1 MNKTK
6 FFSSLLVGLLVTTG
20 LFTSC
25 KDYDDDIKNLQQQ
38 IDQKSLKTDLE
49 SLKTSLETRLAT
61 LESTLNT
68 KEAALKA
75 EIAKKANQTD
85 LDALTTVV
93 NGKANQSALDAE
105 IAARVKAVEDLTAEI
120 AGIKTKIAAIEL
132 TLGQKADKS
141 ELKDL
146 EDKLTIL
153 INAKAD
159 KQALEDAVT
168 TLTGKINERQTEA
181 QVKEIV
187 NASAALQTKALN
199 DFKAEIN
206 DKLGSLL
213 GLSKD
218 DIEKLTDVN
227 GKIAAIED
235 ALKAFTGAE
244 TIDEAKKKM
253 QELAEK
259 INENVAAVNI
269 LEAFVKKQLT
279 SMVLMP
285 SFYWEGL
292 EGIEVPFGTSPIFK
306 EKKEDYAFTYTVKK
320 AMGDEQVKVTVK
332 STMGFD
338 ATVYDKDHKNVG
350 TYFLYSEKIAS
361 TPSFWPQPTGTA
373 GPANLTGAN
382 AEIVLDGITK
392 STLRKDGVGTD
403 YANINYAK
411 LMQGGVAKY
420 HYNPS
425 TADLTGFT
433 VSFFENDAEVY
444 TRGNN
449 GAVVA
454 TPRTEDIT
462 AENGIL
468 TVPFDVDG
476 AKLMS
481 MFQAWTKSTTRE
493 PRYPDSYTQPVT
505 GGATW
510 TGWGGSAQDDDNSF
524 GKGAKLPFIAAQL
537 TSTGEERD
545 TTITSDYGV
554 LVPAVLEIKALADND
569 PIDGSYFV
577 GYHDGY
583 LEDDPATPTV
593 DESQAGTGK
602 IRANH
607 LYESVGYDGIEINP
621 AAANKGYNNYG
632 AITMP
637 ATHEIVYTEK
647 AFDLK
652 PFIDT
657 HVSYTN
663 YARYG
668 TSTIDRVMTAAEME
682 ALGLH
687 YEFTIVDYIV
697 GNEKTS
703 QSAHIIKVDAN
714 GNPTD
719 DAKSGCFS
727 VRSVDEDGK
736 TMVNEKA
743 TLETVGREPLI
754 RVDLKDE
761 AGNIVRYGYI
771 KLRVVKDKAEDMS
784 ITFNM
789 SDMYM
794 NCGEASK
801 LTWSQV
807 ENKLLRQINMTKEDF
822 EKLYHLDVVK
832 GYANMPYITPTA
844 DQKTN
849 GEQDPSGALYANA
862 NANKW
867 MAVRW
872 YNAGTDEAPNYKKV
886 TPWVSA
892 TDDKLT
898 EFSDKAFKADEKWK
912 WNASANWFGRVWYTP
927 HDNSTTTHNWD
938 ENTNVLEWNFGE
950 APEGQLVTDAT
961 NMNRAAYEQMM
972 KVLGVS
978 YDSKG
983 LNTKPLSTTV
993 RFVHKNGSSIYVT
1006 LTYAV
1011 GKIHFPY
1018 GDINRRVLD
1027 HWYSMTQGYA
1037 DASGKQYTDT
1047 IEVYANVPTPAEV
1060 GQVNLTMNSFTK
1072 DLKEYWLSKQII
1084 PEIHNLY
1091 KADGET
1097 PAFDKFWN
1105 YETNKFVGDV
1115 TFQFR
1120 LPKKGENADFSA
1132 DNKGKWQVKGIS
1144 GNVYTL
1150 KLNND
1155 KNQIIAEKN
1164 DKAGMSKDEVICTLD
1179 KANGIIHYNGRE
1191 EQSKFSKGVVE
1202 PYEAIQ
1208 ADVVNGAAT
1217 DILNYI
1223 GMYDATG
1230 KNQKE
1235 FYVTKQ
1241 QDKAFTAF
1249 VEIKVANEACF
1260 DPIIKNNFFNVRFL
1274 RPINV
1279 WPAETSITDAPNKT
1293 QFINIWELLYIRDWR
1308 TYAVVPDGL
1317 EQQFGKTAVAGTG
1330 LDGKKHKGDFEE
1342 GNVKYSFYNIKNL
1355 YVQRDSIRSDAYLEA
1370 DKRVVLTNADDIK
1383 KLYSIDDI
1391 PALTNG
1397 NLQYLKIIAK
1407 ANATDT
1413 YTVAGTAKKAAST
1426 AFDDILAYTN
1436 NGGVVKPFHI
1446 YVPIAVEYAWGALDI
1461 YTQRVWAVI
1470 TVDPTVGNE

>member
-49 SLKTSLETRLAT
+49 SLKSSLETRLAT
-61 LESTLNT
+61 LESTLAT

-75 EIAKKANQTD
+75 ELDKKADKTA
-85 LDALTTVV
+85 LDA
-93 NGKANQSALDAE
+93 KANQSDLTALAN
-105 IAARVKAVEDLTAEI
+105 RVKAVEDLTAEI
-120 AGIKTKIAAIEL
+120 AGIKTKIGAIETAL
-132 TLGQKADKS
+132 ADYATKAD
-141 ELKDL
+141 LKTL
-146 EDKLTIL
+146 
-153 INAKAD
+153 
-159 KQALEDAVT
+159 QDAVAE
-168 TLTGKINERQTEA
+168 LTGKVDKQLTTEDV
-181 QVKEIV
+181 QRIV
-187 NASAALQTKALN
+187 DASAALQTEALN
-199 DFKAEIN
+199 KYKKEMEE
-206 DKLGSLL
+206 KLADLG
-213 GLSKD
+213 GLSEED
-218 DIEKLTDVN
+218 LEKLT
-227 GKIAAIED
+227 GLGTRIGAIEAILLD
-235 ALKAFTGAE
+235 FTGAT

-259 INENVAAVNI
+259 INENVAAINI

-306 EKKEDYAFTYTVKK
+306 EKEEDYKFTYTVNG
-320 AMGDEQVKVTVK
+320 ALGAQEVKVTVK

-338 ATVYDKDHKNVG
+338 ATIFDKDHKNVG
-350 TYFLYSEKIAS
+350 TYFLYAEKKYDF
-361 TPSFWPQPTGTA
+361 PSFWDVAMGGTA
-373 GPANLTGAN
+373 GPRNLTGEN
-382 AEIVLDGITK
+382 AETVLDGIATN
-392 STLRKDGVGTD
+392 TLREKGGQRTD

-411 LMQGGVAKY
+411 LMQGGVARY

-425 TADLTGFT
+425 TADLSGYN
-433 VSFFENDAEVY
+433 VSFWENDAEVY

-454 TPRTEDIT
+454 TPRTDDIT
-462 AENGIL
+462 YENGIL

-481 MFQAWTKSTTRE
+481 MFQAWTKAKTTE
-493 PRYPDSYTQPVT
+493 PETADSYTQPET

-510 TGWGGSAQDDDNSF
+510 KGDGWGGSAQDNDGSF
-524 GKGAKLPFIAAQL
+524 GRGAKLPFIAAQL
-537 TSTGEERD
+537 TSTGEKGD

-554 LVPAVLEIKALADND
+554 LVPAVLEIIALADNN
-569 PIDGSYFV
+569 PIAGSYFDGSHA
-577 GYHDGY
+577 GYTTNQETGAVTHPG
-583 LEDDPATPTV
+583 E
-593 DESQAGTGK
+593 GK

-607 LYESVGYDGIEINP
+607 LYESVGYDGIVIP
-621 AAANKGYNNYG
+621 AADPTTGEVNYNNYG

-637 ATHEIVYTEK
+637 ATHEIVYSEK

-668 TSTIDRVMTAAEME
+668 TSTIDRVMTASEME

-761 AGNIVRYGYI
+761 AGNIVRYGYV

-822 EKLYHLDVVK
+822 EKLYHLDVVG
-832 GYANMPYITPTA
+832 GYKNMPYITPN
-844 DQKTN
+844 N
-849 GEQDPSGALYANA
+849 GDPSGKLYANA
-862 NANKW
+862 FAKDW
-867 MAVRW
+867 MAQRY
-872 YNAGTDEAPNYKKV
+872 YNAGTEEAPNYKLVK
-886 TPWVSA
+886 TINA
-892 TDDKLT
+892 GDDLLDGINDDT
-898 EFSDKAFKADEKWK
+898 FKADEQWK
-912 WNASANWFGRVWYTP
+912 WTTSANWFGRVWYTP

-950 APEGQLVTDAT
+950 ILEPAEGTMAQAT
-961 NMNRAAYEQMM
+961 NMQKVAYEQMM

-983 LNTKPLSTTV
+983 LNTKALSTTV
-993 RFVHKNGSSIYVT
+993 RFIHKNGSSIYVT
-1006 LTYAV
+1006 MTFAP

-1060 GQVNLTMNSFTK
+1060 GQANLTTNSFTK
-1072 DLKEYWLSKQII
+1072 DLKEYWLNKQIV
-1084 PEIHNLY
+1084 PEIRNLF

-1097 PAFDKFWN
+1097 PAFDKFWD
-1105 YETNKFVGDV
+1105 YENNQFIGTVK
-1115 TFQFR
+1115 FQFR
-1120 LPKKGENADFSA
+1120 LPKEGENADFSA
-1132 DNKGKWQVKGIS
+1132 DNKGQWKVKGIS
-1144 GNVYTL
+1144 GAEYVLYL
-1150 KLNND
+1150 KDSND
-1155 KNQIIAEKN
+1155 DGYMDQIVAKKN
-1164 DKAGMSKDEVICTLD
+1164 DKAGMTADEVICTLN
-1179 KANGIIHYNGRE
+1179 ATSGSIHYNGRD
-1191 EQSKFSKGVVE
+1191 EQSLNSKGVIS
-1202 PYEAIQ
+1202 PYEAVE
-1208 ADVVNGAAT
+1208 DNKVNGAAS

-1223 GMYDATG
+1223 GMFDATG
-1230 KNQKE
+1230 KNQKD

-1241 QDKAFTAF
+1241 KDKTFTAF

-1293 QFINIWELLYIRDWR
+1293 QFINIWELIYIRDWR
-1308 TYAVVPDGL
+1308 TYAVVPKDL

-1342 GNVKYSFYNIKNL
+1342 GNVPYDFYKISNL
-1355 YVQRDSIRSDAYLEA
+1355 YVKRDEIRSDAYLEA
-1370 DKRVVLTNADDIK
+1370 DKRVVLTNADDIT
-1383 KLYSIDDI
+1383 KLYSIKDI
-1391 PALTNG
+1391 PALTNDD
-1397 NLQYLKIIAK
+1397 LQYLKIIEKAK
-1407 ANATDT
+1407 ATDE

-1426 AFDDILAYTN
+1426 KFDDVLAYTN

>member
-25 KDYDDDIKNLQQQ
+25 KDYDDDIKNLQAQ

-75 EIAKKANQTD
+75 EIEKKADKTA
-85 LDALTTVV
+85 LDA
-93 NGKANQSALDAE
+93 KANQSDLTAL
-105 IAARVKAVEDLTAEI
+105 AARVKAVEDLTAEI
-120 AGIKTKIAAIEL
+120 TGIKTKIGEIDDALASY
-132 TLGQKADKS
+132 AKS
-141 ELKDL
+141 SDL
-146 EDKLTIL
+146 ETLR
-153 INAKAD
+153 NEV
-159 KQALEDAVT
+159 AL
-168 TLTGKINERQTEA
+168 LTGKVDKQLTTEDVQEIVNKSAELQTEA
-181 QVKEIV
+181 LNKYKEEM
-187 NASAALQTKALN
+187 K
-199 DFKAEIN
+199 E
-206 DKLGSLL
+206 KLADLG
-213 GLSKD
+213 GLSEED
-218 DIEKLTDVN
+218 LEKLT
-227 GKIAAIED
+227 GLGTRIGAIEAILLD
-235 ALKAFTGAE
+235 FTGA
-244 TIDEAKKKM
+244 TTVDEAKKKM

-259 INENVAAVNI
+259 INENVAAINI

-361 TPSFWPQPTGTA
+361 TPSFWPQPNGTA
-373 GPANLTGAN
+373 GPANLKGKD
-382 AEIVLDGITK
+382 AETVLGRITNLRENGQDG
-392 STLRKDGVGTD
+392 D
-403 YANINYAK
+403 YAKINYAK

-481 MFQAWTKSTTRE
+481 MFKAWTTAKTTE
-493 PRYPDSYTQPVT
+493 PETADSYTQPVT

-510 TGWGGSAQDDDNSF
+510 KGEGWGNSAQDNDGSF
-524 GKGAKLPFIAAQL
+524 GRGAKLPFIAAQL
-537 TSTGEERD
+537 TSTGEKGD

-554 LVPAVLEIKALADND
+554 LVPAVLEIVALADND
-569 PIDGSYFV
+569 PIDGSYFTR
-577 GYHDGY
+577 YHDGY
-583 LEDDPATPTV
+583 TEDDPTTPTV
-593 DESQAGTGK
+593 DESQAGRGQ

-607 LYESVGYDGIEINP
+607 LYESVGYKDIVIDPSQPN
-621 AAANKGYNNYG
+621 NGYNNYG

-789 SDMYM
+789 NDMYM

-849 GEQDPSGALYANA
+849 GRQDPSGALYESAFT
-862 NANKW
+862 NKW

-886 TPWVSA
+886 PTIDEGNDLL
-892 TDDKLT
+892 TGIKDDV
-898 EFSDKAFKADEKWK
+898 FKADKQWK
-912 WNASANWFGRVWYTP
+912 WTTSANWFGRVWYTP
-927 HDNSTTTHNWD
+927 HDNSTTTHSWD

-950 APEGQLVTDAT
+950 APEGQLTYAT
-961 NMNRAAYEQMM
+961 NMQKKAYEQMM
-972 KVLGVS
+972 KVLGVT
-978 YDSKG
+978 YKSKG

-1060 GQVNLTMNSFTK
+1060 GQANPLTTNSFTK

-1097 PAFDKFWN
+1097 PAFTKFWN
-1105 YETNKFVGDV
+1105 YETNKYDGNV

-1120 LPKKGENADFSA
+1120 LPKEGENADFSA
-1132 DNKGKWQVKGIS
+1132 DKDGKWQVKGIS

-1150 KLNND
+1150 KLNSA
-1155 KNQIIAEKN
+1155 KNQIIAEMN
-1164 DKAGMSKDEVICTLD
+1164 EKAGMSDAEVICTLD
-1179 KANGIIHYNGRE
+1179 KTNGIIHYNGRD
-1191 EQSKFSKGVVE
+1191 EQSKNSKGVVT
-1202 PYEAIQ
+1202 PYTAIQ
-1208 ADVVNGAAT
+1208 TDVVNGAAT

-1241 QDKAFTAF
+1241 KDKAFTAF
-1249 VEIKVANEACF
+1249 VEIKVANTACY
-1260 DPIIKNNFFNVRFL
+1260 DPIIGHNYFNVRFL

-1279 WPAETSITDAPNKT
+1279 WPAETSITDAPNAT

-1317 EQQFGKTAVAGTG
+1317 EQQFGKAAVAGTG

-1342 GNVKYSFYNIKNL
+1342 GNVTYKFYNISNL

-1397 NLQYLKIIAK
+1397 TTQYLKIIAQGDK
-1407 ANATDT
+1407 TN
-1413 YTVAGTAKKAAST
+1413 YTVATTGQVASKK
-1426 AFDDILAYTN
+1426 FDDVLAYTN

-1470 TVDPTVGNE
+1470 TVDPTVGND

>member
-1 MNKTK
+1 MA
-6 FFSSLLVGLLVTTG
+6 LEAL
-20 LFTSC
+20 
-25 KDYDDDIKNLQQQ
+25 
-38 IDQKSLKTDLE
+38 KSEINGKLE
-49 SLKTSLETRLAT
+49 S
-61 LESTLNT
+61 
-68 KEAALKA
+68 
-75 EIAKKANQTD
+75 
-85 LDALTTVV
+85 
-93 NGKANQSALDAE
+93 
-105 IAARVKAVEDLTAEI
+105 
-120 AGIKTKIAAIEL
+120 
-132 TLGQKADKS
+132 
-141 ELKDL
+141 
-146 EDKLTIL
+146 
-153 INAKAD
+153 
-159 KQALEDAVT
+159 
-168 TLTGKINERQTEA
+168 
-181 QVKEIV
+181 
-187 NASAALQTKALN
+187 
-199 DFKAEIN
+199 
-206 DKLGSLL
+206 L
-213 GLSKD
+213 GLSKA

-227 GKIAAIED
+227 GKITAIED

-244 TIDEAKKKM
+244 TIEEAKEKM

-259 INENVAAVNI
+259 INDNMDAINI
-269 LEAFVKKQLT
+269 LEAFVQKQLT

-292 EGIEVPFGTSPIFK
+292 EGIEVPFGITTGFVP
-306 EKKEDYAFTYTVKK
+306 KKDYTFSYTTTG
-320 AMGDEQVKVTVK
+320 ALGDETIEVKVAEAMAFGYT
-332 STMGFD
+332 
-338 ATVYDKDHKNVG
+338 DKNGKASSIPAEVA
-350 TYFLYSEKIAS
+350 IADKG
-361 TPSFWPQPTGTA
+361 PWAGAAEGQA
-373 GPANLTGAN
+373 GPKNLTLAIAEKLKETYYGN
-382 AEIVLDGITK
+382 AGSVDTV
-392 STLRKDGVGTD
+392 S
-403 YANINYAK
+403 
-411 LMQGGVAKY
+411 LMQGGIAKY

-425 TADLTGFT
+425 TANLEGYKF
-433 VSFFENDAEVY
+433 SFFENDAEVY
-444 TRGNN
+444 TRAA
-449 GAVVA
+449 GAIVA
-454 TPRTEDIT
+454 TPREADI
-462 AENGIL
+462 AYENGIL

-481 MFQAWTKSTTRE
+481 MFQAWTKSTTGE
-493 PRYPDSYTQPVT
+493 PRYADSYTQPNL

-510 TGWGGSAQDDDNSF
+510 TEWNGSAQDRDGSF
-524 GKGAKLPFIAAQL
+524 GRGAQLPFIAAQL
-537 TSTGEERD
+537 TSTGEKGD

-554 LVPAVLEIKALADND
+554 LVPAVLEIIALADNN
-569 PIDGSYFV
+569 PIAGSYFDGSHA
-577 GYHDGY
+577 GYTTNQETGAVTNPG
-583 LEDDPATPTV
+583 E
-593 DESQAGTGK
+593 GK

-607 LYESVGYDGIEINP
+607 LYESVGYDGIVIP
-621 AAANKGYNNYG
+621 AADQTTGEVNYNNYG

-668 TSTIDRVMTAAEME
+668 TSTVDRVMTASEME

-727 VRSVDEDGK
+727 VRSVDEDGN

-761 AGNIVRYGYI
+761 DGNIVRYGYI

-822 EKLYHLDVVK
+822 EKLYHLDVVG
-832 GYANMPYITPTA
+832 GYKNMPYITPN
-844 DQKTN
+844 N
-849 GEQDPSGALYANA
+849 GDPSGKLYEAAYTN
-862 NANKW
+862 NW
-867 MAVRW
+867 MAVRY
-872 YNAGTDEAPNYKKV
+872 YNAGTTEAPDYKLVK
-886 TPWVSA
+886 TINA
-892 TDDKLT
+892 GDDLLDGINDDT
-898 EFSDKAFKADEKWK
+898 FKADKQLKWTT
-912 WNASANWFGRVWYTP
+912 SANWFGRVWYTP

-950 APEGQLVTDAT
+950 ILEPADGTMAQAT
-961 NMNRAAYEQMM
+961 NMQKVAYEQMM

-983 LNTKPLSTTV
+983 LNTKALSTTV
-993 RFVHKNGSSIYVT
+993 RFIHKNGSSIYVT
-1006 LTYAV
+1006 LTFAP

-1060 GQVNLTMNSFTK
+1060 GQVNLTTNSFTK
-1072 DLKEYWLSKQII
+1072 DLKEYWLNKQIV
-1084 PEIHNLY
+1084 PEIRNLF

-1097 PAFDKFWN
+1097 PAFDKFWD
-1105 YETNKFVGDV
+1105 YENNQFKGTVK
-1115 TFQFR
+1115 FQFR
-1120 LPKKGENADFSA
+1120 LPKEGENADFSA
-1132 DNKGKWQVKGIS
+1132 DNKGQWKVKGIS
-1144 GNVYTL
+1144 GAEYVLYL
-1150 KLNND
+1150 KDSND
-1155 KNQIIAEKN
+1155 DDYMDQIVAKKN
-1164 DKAGMSKDEVICTLD
+1164 DKAGMTADEVICTL
-1179 KANGIIHYNGRE
+1179 NPVTGVIHYNGRDQ
-1191 EQSKFSKGVVE
+1191 QSKYSKGVVS
-1202 PYEAIQ
+1202 PYEVV
-1208 ADVVNGAAT
+1208 ADNAVNGAAT

-1223 GMYDATG
+1223 GMFDGTG
-1230 KNQKE
+1230 KNQKD

-1241 QDKAFTAF
+1241 KDKAFTAF

-1330 LDGKKHKGDFEE
+1330 LDGKKHKGDYAE
-1342 GNVKYSFYNIKNL
+1342 GNVPYGFYNITNL
-1355 YVQRDSIRSDAYLEA
+1355 YVKRDEIRSDAYLEA
-1370 DKRVVLTNADDIK
+1370 DKRVVLTNADDIT
-1383 KLYSIDDI
+1383 KLYSIKDI
-1391 PALTNG
+1391 PALTNDD
-1397 NLQYLKIIAK
+1397 LQYLKIIAT
-1407 ANATDT
+1407 ADATDT
-1413 YTVAGTAKKAAST
+1413 YTVAGTTKKAAST
-1426 AFDDILAYTN
+1426 KFDDVLAYTN

-1446 YVPIAVEYAWGALDI
+1446 YVPIAVEYAWGALEI

>member
-75 EIAKKANQTD
+75 EIEKKADKTD
-85 LDALTTVV
+85 LTAL
-93 NGKANQSALDAE
+93 AN
-105 IAARVKAVEDLTAEI
+105 RVKAVEDLTAEI
-120 AGIKTKIAAIEL
+120 AGIKTKIATIEA
-132 TLGQKADKS
+132 TLGTKADQSALDALKLVVDDKADKS
-141 ELKDL
+141 ALQAAYDELLAKIA
-146 EDKLTIL
+146 E
-153 INAKAD
+153 NAQGDQAD
-159 KQALEDAVT
+159 EQALQNAIA
-168 TLTGKINERQTEA
+168 TLTGKIDERLTEA
-181 QVKEIV
+181 QVKAIV
-187 NASAALQTKALN
+187 DESAAAQTAALEALKLEINGKLESLGLTKA
-199 DFKAEIN
+199 
-206 DKLGSLL
+206 
-213 GLSKD
+213 

-227 GKIAAIED
+227 NKIAAIED

-259 INENVAAVNI
+259 INENVAAINI

-306 EKKEDYAFTYTVKK
+306 EKKEDYKFTYTVNG
-320 AMGDEQVKVTVK
+320 ALGAQEVKVTVK

-338 ATVYDKDHKNVG
+338 ATVFDKDNKNVG
-350 TYFLYSEKIAS
+350 TYFLYAEKKYDF
-361 TPSFWPQPTGTA
+361 PSFWDEAMGGTA
-373 GPANLTGAN
+373 GPSNLIGEN
-382 AEIVLDGITK
+382 AETVLDGIAK
-392 STLRKDGVGTD
+392 NTLREKGGKNDD

-425 TADLTGFT
+425 TADLSGYT
-433 VSFFENDAEVY
+433 VSFWENDAEVY

-454 TPRTEDIT
+454 TPRTDDIT
-462 AENGIL
+462 YENGIL

-481 MFQAWTKSTTRE
+481 MFQAWTKATTWE
-493 PRYPDSYTQPVT
+493 PLAADSYTQPLPG
-505 GGATW
+505 GGAEW
-510 TGWGGSAQDDDNSF
+510 AEWGGSAQDYDGSF
-524 GKGAKLPFIAAQL
+524 GRGAKLPFIAAQL
-537 TSTGEERD
+537 TSTGEKGD

-554 LVPAVLEIKALADND
+554 LVPAVLEIIALADNN
-569 PIDGSYFV
+569 PIAGSYFEGSHA
-577 GYHDGY
+577 GYTTNQETGAVTN
-583 LEDDPATPTV
+583 P
-593 DESQAGTGK
+593 GTGV

-607 LYESVGYDGIEINP
+607 LYESVGYDGIEIP
-621 AAANKGYNNYG
+621 AADQTGAVNYNNYG

-668 TSTIDRVMTAAEME
+668 TSTVDRVMTASEME

-761 AGNIVRYGYI
+761 DGNIVRYGYI
-771 KLRVVKDKAEDMS
+771 KLRVVKDKAEDMA

-789 SDMYM
+789 NDMYM

-822 EKLYHLDVVK
+822 EKLYHLDVV
-832 GYANMPYITPTA
+832 GGFANMPYVNP
-844 DQKTN
+844 TN
-849 GEQDPSGALYANA
+849 GDPSGKLYANA
-862 NANKW
+862 FANNW
-867 MAVRW
+867 MAQRY
-872 YNAGTDEAPNYKKV
+872 YNAGTEEAPNYKLVK
-886 TPWVSA
+886 TINA
-892 TDDKLT
+892 GNDLLDGINDDT
-898 EFSDKAFKADEKWK
+898 FKADKQLKWTT
-912 WNASANWFGRVWYTP
+912 SANWFGRVWYTP

-950 APEGQLVTDAT
+950 ILEPAEGTMEEAT
-961 NMNRAAYEQMM
+961 NMKKVAYEQMM

-983 LNTKPLSTTV
+983 LNTKALSTTV
-993 RFVHKNGSSIYVT
+993 RFIHKNGSSIYVT
-1006 LTYAV
+1006 MTFAP

-1060 GQVNLTMNSFTK
+1060 GQVNLTMTSFTK

-1150 KLNND
+1150 KLNGD

-1164 DKAGMSKDEVICTLD
+1164 EKAGMSKDEVICTLD

-1407 ANATDT
+1407 ANATDQ

>member
-25 KDYDDDIKNLQQQ
+25 KDYDDDIKNLQAQ

-49 SLKTSLETRLAT
+49 SLKSSLETRLAT
-61 LESTLNT
+61 LESTLAT

-75 EIAKKANQTD
+75 ELDKKADKTA
-85 LDALTTVV
+85 LDA
-93 NGKANQSALDAE
+93 KANQSDLTALAN
-105 IAARVKAVEDLTAEI
+105 RVKAVEDLTAEI
-120 AGIKTKIAAIEL
+120 AGIKTKIGAIETAL
-132 TLGQKADKS
+132 ADYATKAD
-141 ELKDL
+141 LKTL
-146 EDKLTIL
+146 
-153 INAKAD
+153 
-159 KQALEDAVT
+159 QDAVAE
-168 TLTGKINERQTEA
+168 LTGKVDKQLTTEDV
-181 QVKEIV
+181 QRIV
-187 NASAALQTKALN
+187 DASAALQTEALN
-199 DFKAEIN
+199 KYKKEMEE
-206 DKLGSLL
+206 KLADLG
-213 GLSKD
+213 GLSEED
-218 DIEKLTDVN
+218 LEKLT
-227 GKIAAIED
+227 GLGTRIGAIEAILLD
-235 ALKAFTGAE
+235 FTGA
-244 TIDEAKKKM
+244 TTVDEAKKKM
-253 QELAEK
+253 QELAEQIDK
-259 INENVAAVNI
+259 NIAAINI
-269 LEAFVKKQLT
+269 LEAFVQKQLT

-306 EKKEDYAFTYTVKK
+306 EKEEDYKFTYTVNG
-320 AMGDEQVKVTVK
+320 ALGAQEVKVTVK

-338 ATVYDKDHKNVG
+338 ATVFDKDNKNVG
-350 TYFLYSEKIAS
+350 TYFLYAEKKYDDH
-361 TPSFWPQPTGTA
+361 SFWDEALSGHANYAA
-373 GPANLTGAN
+373 GPSNLTGKKAETVLDAIPN
-382 AEIVLDGITK
+382 AE
-392 STLRKDGVGTD
+392 LRKDGKDDD

-425 TADLTGFT
+425 TADLSGYT
-433 VSFFENDAEVY
+433 VSFWENDAEVY

-454 TPRTEDIT
+454 TPRKDDIT
-462 AENGIL
+462 YENGIL

-481 MFQAWTKSTTRE
+481 MFQAWTKSTTAE
-493 PRYPDSYTQPVT
+493 PRYADSYTQPDL

-510 TGWGGSAQDDDNSF
+510 TEWNGSAQDRDGSF
-524 GKGAKLPFIAAQL
+524 GRGAKLPFIAAQL
-537 TSTGEERD
+537 TSTGEKGD

-554 LVPAVLEIKALADND
+554 LVPAVLEIIALADNN
-569 PIDGSYFV
+569 PIAGSYFDGSHA
-577 GYHDGY
+577 GYTTNQETGAVTNPG
-583 LEDDPATPTV
+583 E
-593 DESQAGTGK
+593 GK

-607 LYESVGYDGIEINP
+607 LYESVGYDGIEIP
-621 AAANKGYNNYG
+621 AADQTTGEVNYNNYG

-668 TSTIDRVMTAAEME
+668 TSTVDRVMTASEME

-761 AGNIVRYGYI
+761 AGNIVRYGYV

-832 GYANMPYITPTA
+832 GYANMPYVNP
-844 DQKTN
+844 TN
-849 GEQDPSGALYANA
+849 GDPSGALYADA
-862 NANKW
+862 FTNKW

-886 TPWVSA
+886 TPWL
-892 TDDKLT
+892 TDGTDLLT
-898 EFSDKAFKADEKWK
+898 NLSGDAFKADKQWK
-912 WNASANWFGRVWYTP
+912 WTTSANWFGRVWYTP

-950 APEGQLVTDAT
+950 VPEGQDLANAT
-961 NMNRAAYEQMM
+961 NMVKKAYEQMM

-983 LNTKPLSTTV
+983 LNTKALSTTV
-993 RFVHKNGSSIYVT
+993 RFIHKNGSSIYVT
-1006 LTYAV
+1006 MTFAP

-1060 GQVNLTMNSFTK
+1060 GQENLGQGSFDK
-1072 DLKEYWLSKQII
+1072 DLKEYWLNKQIV
-1084 PEIHNLY
+1084 PEIRNLF

-1105 YETNKFVGDV
+1105 YETNQFVGTV

-1120 LPKKGENADFSA
+1120 LPKEGENADFSA
-1132 DNKGKWQVKGIS
+1132 DNKGKWKVKGIS
-1144 GNVYTL
+1144 GNEYTL
-1150 KLNND
+1150 KLNGD
-1155 KNQIIAEKN
+1155 KTQIIAEKN
-1164 DKAGMSKDEVICTLD
+1164 EKAGMSADEVICTLTAQG
-1179 KANGIIHYNGRE
+1179 KIHYNGRE
-1191 EQSKFSKGVVE
+1191 QQSTNSKGVIDPTVGVQE
-1202 PYEAIQ
+1202 N
-1208 ADVVNGAAT
+1208 VVNGAAS

-1223 GMYDATG
+1223 GMFDGTG
-1230 KNQKE
+1230 KNQKD

-1241 QDKAFTAF
+1241 KDKAFTAF

-1279 WPAETSITDAPNKT
+1279 WPAEKSITDAPNKT

-1308 TYAVVPDGL
+1308 TYAVVLDGKD
-1317 EQQFGKTAVAGTG
+1317 QQFGKTAVAGTG
-1330 LDGKKHKGDFEE
+1330 LDGKKHTGNFEE
-1342 GNVKYSFYNIKNL
+1342 GNVPYSFYNITNL
-1355 YVQRDSIRSDAYLEA
+1355 YVKRDEIRSDAYLEA
-1370 DKRVVLTNADDIK
+1370 DKRVVLTNADDIT
-1383 KLYSIDDI
+1383 KLYSIKDI
-1391 PALTNG
+1391 PALTNED
-1397 NLQYLKIIAK
+1397 LQYLKIIAK
-1407 ANATDT
+1407 GNATDA
-1413 YTVAGTAKKAAST
+1413 YTVAGTPKKAASN
-1426 AFDDILAYTN
+1426 DKEDVLAYTN

>member
-49 SLKTSLETRLAT
+49 SLKSSLEARLAT

-75 EIAKKANQTD
+75 EIEKKADKTD
-85 LDALTTVV
+85 LTAL
-93 NGKANQSALDAE
+93 AN
-105 IAARVKAVEDLTAEI
+105 RVKAVEDLTAEI
-120 AGIKTKIAAIEL
+120 AGIKTKIATIEA
-132 TLGQKADKS
+132 TLGTKADQS
-141 ELKDL
+141 ALDALKL
-146 EDKLTIL
+146 VVDK
-153 INAKAD
+153 KAD
-159 KQALEDAVT
+159 QSALQAAYDELLAKIAENAQGDQADEQALQNAIA
-168 TLTGKINERQTEA
+168 TLTGKIDERLTEA
-181 QVKEIV
+181 QVKAIV
-187 NASAALQTKALN
+187 DESAAAQTAALEALKLEINGKLESLGLTKA
-199 DFKAEIN
+199 
-206 DKLGSLL
+206 
-213 GLSKD
+213 

-227 GKIAAIED
+227 NKIAAIED

-259 INENVAAVNI
+259 INENVAAINI

-306 EKKEDYAFTYTVKK
+306 EKKEDYKFTYIVNG
-320 AMGDEQVKVTVK
+320 ALGAQEVKVTVK

-338 ATVYDKDHKNVG
+338 ATVFDKDKKNVG
-350 TYFLYSEKIAS
+350 TYFLYAEKKYDEH
-361 TPSFWPQPTGTA
+361 SFWDENMGGTA
-373 GPANLTGAN
+373 GPSNLTGKKAETVLDAIPN
-382 AEIVLDGITK
+382 AE
-392 STLRKDGVGTD
+392 LRKDGKDDD

-425 TADLTGFT
+425 TADLSGYT
-433 VSFFENDAEVY
+433 VSFWENDAEVY

-454 TPRTEDIT
+454 TPRTDDIT
-462 AENGIL
+462 YENGIL

-481 MFQAWTKSTTRE
+481 MFQAWTKATTTE
-493 PRYPDSYTQPVT
+493 PKTADSYTQPLPG
-505 GGATW
+505 GGAE
-510 TGWGGSAQDDDNSF
+510 WGEWAGSAQDEDGSF
-524 GKGAKLPFIAAQL
+524 GRGAKLPFIAAQL
-537 TSTGEERD
+537 TSTGEKVD

-554 LVPAVLEIKALADND
+554 LVPAVLEIIALADNN
-569 PIDGSYFV
+569 PIAGSYFEGSHA
-577 GYHDGY
+577 GYTTNQETGAVTN
-583 LEDDPATPTV
+583 P
-593 DESQAGTGK
+593 GTGK

-607 LYESVGYDGIEINP
+607 LYESVGYNGIVIP
-621 AAANKGYNNYG
+621 AADQDGVVNYNNYG

-668 TSTIDRVMTAAEME
+668 TSTVDRVMTASEME

-771 KLRVVKDKAEDMS
+771 KLRVVKDKAQDMS

-832 GYANMPYITPTA
+832 GYTNMPYVNP
-844 DQKTN
+844 TN
-849 GEQDPSGALYANA
+849 GDPSGALYADA
-862 NANKW
+862 FINKW

-886 TPWVSA
+886 TPWLA
-892 TDDKLT
+892 DGTDLLT
-898 EFSDKAFKADEKWK
+898 NLSGDAFKADKQWK
-912 WNASANWFGRVWYTP
+912 WTTSANWFGRVWYTP

-950 APEGQLVTDAT
+950 VPEGQDLANAT
-961 NMNRAAYEQMM
+961 NMVKKAYEQMM

-983 LNTKPLSTTV
+983 LNTKALSTTV
-993 RFVHKNGSSIYVT
+993 RFIHKNGSSIYVT
-1006 LTYAV
+1006 MTFAP

-1047 IEVYANVPTPAEV
+1047 IEVYANVPTPAEF
-1060 GQVNLTMNSFTK
+1060 GQNNTLTTSSFEK

-1132 DNKGKWQVKGIS
+1132 DKDGKWQVKGIS

-1150 KLNND
+1150 KLNGA
-1155 KNQIIAEKN
+1155 KTQIIAEKN
-1164 DKAGMSKDEVICTLD
+1164 EKAGMSDAEVICTLD
-1179 KANGIIHYNGRE
+1179 PVDGVIHYNGRD
-1191 EQSKFSKGVVE
+1191 EQSKYSKGVVGDS
-1202 PYEAIQ
+1202 YEAIQ
-1208 ADVVNGAAT
+1208 NNVVNGAAT

-1249 VEIKVANEACF
+1249 VEIKVANEACY
-1260 DPIIKNNFFNVRFL
+1260 DPIIGHNFFNVRFL

-1279 WPAETSITDAPNKT
+1279 WPAETSITDAPNAT
-1293 QFINIWELLYIRDWR
+1293 QFIDIWKLLYIRDWR
-1308 TYAVVPDGL
+1308 TYAVVPKGE
-1317 EQQFGKTAVAGTG
+1317 EQQFGKAAVAGTG
-1330 LDGKKHKGDFEE
+1330 LDGKKHNGNFDE
-1342 GNVKYSFYNIKNL
+1342 GNVTYEFYKISNL
-1355 YVQRDSIRSDAYLEA
+1355 YVKRDEIRSDAYLEA
-1370 DKRVVLTNADDIK
+1370 DKRVVLTSADDIT

-1397 NLQYLKIIAK
+1397 NTQYLKIIK
-1407 ANATDT
+1407 AADADKTT
-1413 YTVAGTAKKAAST
+1413 YSVDGVAGQVASKKYS
-1426 AFDDILAYTN
+1426 DVLAYTN

>member
-49 SLKTSLETRLAT
+49 SLKSSLETRLAT

-75 EIAKKANQTD
+75 EIAKKANQSD
-85 LDALTTVV
+85 LDALTTTV
-93 NGKANQSALDAE
+93 NGKANQSDLDAL
-105 IAARVKAVEDLTAEI
+105 AARVKAVEDLTAEI
-120 AGIKTKIAAIEL
+120 AGIKTKIGEIDDALASY
-132 TLGQKADKS
+132 AKS
-141 ELKDL
+141 SDL
-146 EDKLTIL
+146 ETLR
-153 INAKAD
+153 NEV
-159 KQALEDAVT
+159 AL
-168 TLTGKINERQTEA
+168 LTGKVDKQLTTEDVQRIVNKSAELQTEA
-181 QVKEIV
+181 LNKYKEEM
-187 NASAALQTKALN
+187 K
-199 DFKAEIN
+199 E
-206 DKLGSLL
+206 KLADLG
-213 GLSKD
+213 GLSEED
-218 DIEKLTDVN
+218 LEKLT
-227 GKIAAIED
+227 GLGTRIGAIETILLD
-235 ALKAFTGAE
+235 FTGA
-244 TIDEAKKKM
+244 TTVDEAKKKM
-253 QELAEK
+253 QELAEQIDK
-259 INENVAAVNI
+259 NIAAINI
-269 LEAFVKKQLT
+269 LEAFVQKQLT

-306 EKKEDYAFTYTVKK
+306 EKEEDYKFTYTVNG
-320 AMGDEQVKVTVK
+320 ALGAREVKVTVK

-338 ATVYDKDHKNVG
+338 ATVYDKDKKNVG

-361 TPSFWPQPTGTA
+361 FPSFWDEAHQGTA
-373 GPANLTGAN
+373 GPSNLTGKKAEGVLAN
-382 AEIVLDGITK
+382 IPYAE
-392 STLRKDGVGTD
+392 LREGAKEGD
-403 YANINYAK
+403 YAVINYAK

-425 TADLTGFT
+425 TADLSGYT
-433 VSFFENDAEVY
+433 VSFWENDAEVY

-454 TPRTEDIT
+454 TPRTDDIT
-462 AENGIL
+462 YENGIL

-481 MFQAWTKSTTRE
+481 MFKAWTKSTTWE
-493 PRYPDSYTQPVT
+493 PILPDSYTQPQQ
-505 GGATW
+505 GGVAW
-510 TGWGGSAQDDDNSF
+510 NEWDGSAQDNSGSF
-524 GKGAKLPFIAAQL
+524 GRGARLPFIAAQL
-537 TSTGEERD
+537 TSTGEKGD

-554 LVPAVLEIKALADND
+554 LVPAVLEIIALADND
-569 PIDGSYFV
+569 PIDGSYFT

-583 LEDDPATPTV
+583 TEDDPTTATV

-607 LYESVGYDGIEINP
+607 LYESVGYDGIVIPE
-621 AAANKGYNNYG
+621 ADQTGAVDYNNYG

-668 TSTIDRVMTAAEME
+668 TSTVDRVMTASEME

-687 YEFTIVDYIV
+687 YEFSIIDYIV

-761 AGNIVRYGYI
+761 AGNIVRYGYV

-822 EKLYHLDVVK
+822 EKLYHLDVV
-832 GYANMPYITPTA
+832 GGFANMPYVNP
-844 DQKTN
+844 TN
-849 GEQDPSGALYANA
+849 GDPSGALYADA
-862 NANKW
+862 FTNKW

-892 TDDKLT
+892 TDDQLT
-898 EFSDKAFKADEKWK
+898 DISDKAFKADEKWK
-912 WNASANWFGRVWYTP
+912 WTASANWFGRVWYTP

-950 APEGQLVTDAT
+950 VPEGQDLANAT
-961 NMNRAAYEQMM
+961 NMVKKAYEQMM

-983 LNTKPLSTTV
+983 LNTKALSTTV
-993 RFVHKNGSSIYVT
+993 RFIHKNGSSIYVT
-1006 LTYAV
+1006 MTFAP

-1060 GQVNLTMNSFTK
+1060 GQVNLTMTSFTK

-1144 GNVYTL
+1144 GNEYTL
-1150 KLNND
+1150 KLNSA

-1164 DKAGMSKDEVICTLD
+1164 EKAGMSKDEVICTLD

-1191 EQSKFSKGVVE
+1191 EQSKFSKGVVGDS
-1202 PYEAIQ
+1202 YTAIQ

-1223 GMYDATG
+1223 GMFDATG

-1241 QDKAFTAF
+1241 KDKAFTAF

-1397 NLQYLKIIAK
+1397 NLQYLKIIEK
-1407 ANATDT
+1407 ANATDQYKVDGT
-1413 YTVAGTAKKAAST
+1413 TGQVASKKY
-1426 AFDDILAYTN
+1426 DDVLAYTN

>member
-75 EIAKKANQTD
+75 EIEKKADKT
-85 LDALTTVV
+85 
-93 NGKANQSALDAE
+93 ALDAKADKTDLTAL
-105 IAARVKAVEDLTAEI
+105 AARVKAVEDLTAEI

-159 KQALEDAVT
+159 QQALEDAVA
-168 TLTGKINERQTEA
+168 TLTGKINERLTED
-181 QVKEIV
+181 QVKAIV
-187 NASAALQTKALN
+187 DASATLQTKALN

-476 AKLMS
+476 DKLMS
-481 MFQAWTKSTTRE
+481 MFKAWTTAKTTE
-493 PRYPDSYTQPVT
+493 PETADSYTQPVT

-510 TGWGGSAQDDDNSF
+510 KGEGWGNSAQDNDGSF
-524 GKGAKLPFIAAQL
+524 GRGAKLPFIAAQL
-537 TSTGEERD
+537 TSTGEKVD

-554 LVPAVLEIKALADND
+554 LVPAVLEIVALADND
-569 PIDGSYFV
+569 PIDGSYFT

-583 LEDDPATPTV
+583 TEDDPTTPTV
-593 DESQAGTGK
+593 DESQAGRGQ

-607 LYESVGYDGIEINP
+607 LYESVGYKDIVIDPSQPN
-621 AAANKGYNNYG
+621 NGYNNYG

-789 SDMYM
+789 NDMYM

-832 GYANMPYITPTA
+832 GYANMPYINPTA

-849 GEQDPSGALYANA
+849 GVQDPSGALYADA

-886 TPWVSA
+886 PTIVDGS
-892 TDDKLT
+892 DDLSGIK
-898 EFSDKAFKADEKWK
+898 DDVFKADKQWK
-912 WNASANWFGRVWYTP
+912 WTTSANWFGRVWYTP

-950 APEGQLVTDAT
+950 VPEGQNLADAT
-961 NMNRAAYEQMM
+961 NMQRKAYEQMM
-972 KVLGVS
+972 KVLGVT
-978 YDSKG
+978 YKSKG
-983 LNTKPLSTTV
+983 LNTKALSTTV
-993 RFVHKNGSSIYVT
+993 RFIHKNGSSIYVT
-1006 LTYAV
+1006 MTFAP

-1047 IEVYANVPTPAEV
+1047 IEVYANVPTPAEI
-1060 GQVNLTMNSFTK
+1060 GQANNLDYTMFTK

-1097 PAFDKFWN
+1097 PAFTKFWN
-1105 YETNKFVGDV
+1105 YETNKYVGDV

-1132 DNKGKWQVKGIS
+1132 DKDGQWKVKGIS
-1144 GNVYTL
+1144 GNEYTL
-1150 KLNND
+1150 KLNNA
-1155 KNQIIAEKN
+1155 KNQIIALKN
-1164 DKAGMSKDEVICTLD
+1164 EKAGMSANEVICTLD
-1179 KANGIIHYNGRE
+1179 KTNGIIHYNGRLE
-1191 EQSKFSKGVVE
+1191 DLQSLKSKGVID

-1208 ADVVNGAAT
+1208 DDKVNGAAS

-1223 GMYDATG
+1223 GMFDATG

-1249 VEIKVANEACF
+1249 VEIKVANEACY
-1260 DPIIKNNFFNVRFL
+1260 DPIIGHNFFNVRFL

-1279 WPAETSITDAPNKT
+1279 WPAETSITDAPNAT
-1293 QFINIWELLYIRDWR
+1293 QFIDIWKLLYIRDWR
-1308 TYAVVPDGL
+1308 TYAVVPAGK
-1317 EQQFGKTAVAGTG
+1317 EQQFGKAAVAGTG
-1330 LDGKKHKGDFEE
+1330 LDGKKHNGNFDE
-1342 GNVKYSFYNIKNL
+1342 GNVTYQFYNISNL

-1397 NLQYLKIIAK
+1397 PTQYLKIITAAQADK
-1407 ANATDT
+1407 TT
-1413 YTVAGTAKKAAST
+1413 YSVAGVAGQVASKKY
-1426 AFDDILAYTN
+1426 DDVLAYTN